1 MGADPVLPGL
11 SVVLVHSARG
21 RATGAIVAAAAAAAA
36 VSRDFEVVVVENG
49 LGEHT
54 ASSAELVRDPRLR
67 IRLLVH
73 PHSRGSGAALRSGLD
88 AARMPWV
95 LLLEEAR
102 PIELPELGVLVAAAT
117 SADIVV
123 GRREPARPAG
133 GWRRLLRR
141 PAADALVLIRR
152 DVLERF
158 ALRAGDKAIGAQAL
172 VRCRE
177 AGARVAERSLPVNG
191 QP

>member
-1 MGADPVLPGL
+1 MGAEAPLPGL

-21 RATGAIVAAAAAAAA
+21 RATGAIVAAATAAAS

-49 LGEHT
+49 VGEHT
-54 ASSAELVRDPRLR
+54 AASAELLRDPRLR

-73 PHSRGSGAALRSGLD
+73 PHSRGEGEALRSGLD

-95 LLLEEAR
+95 LLLGEAR
-102 PIELPELGVLVAAAT
+102 PIETPELDVLAAAAG
-117 SADIVV
+117 SADVVV
-123 GRREPARPAG
+123 GRREPGRPTA
-133 GWRRLLRR
+133 WRRLLRR
-141 PAADALVLIRR
+141 PAAEALVLIRR
-152 DVLERF
+152 DLLERF
-158 ALRAGDKAIGAQAL
+158 ALRAGDKAVGAQAL

-177 AGARVAERSLPVNG
+177 AGARVAERSLPVTG